1 MYETIVNHQ
10 RKSSRTSDFNL
21 SNLFFV
27 LVGCKMGN
35 NVRINS
41 FRINDPYLLTLEDGV
56 VIGGEAVISCHSNER
71 GVLILQEIFIGEN
84 SVIGAHSYIAPGVEI
99 GKNCTIGLGC
109 YIRPGKKI
117 PDNSILTIV
126 GNVSMSTANKIE
138 KSRI

>member
-1 MYETIVNHQ
+1 
-10 RKSSRTSDFNL
+10 
-21 SNLFFV
+21 
-27 LVGCKMGN
+27 MGK

-41 FRINDPYLLTLEDGV
+41 FRINDPYLLKLEDGV

-117 PDNSILTIV
+117 PDNSTLTIV